1 MKPAIHLD
9 LQTVNLFTPF
19 YLNSSFVFVSFIE
32 SVNMDKSSM
41 ILWEFMIKS
50 LKTVIICTHVKLG
63 CITALMSHN
72 QEIALK
78 TEKLLIS

>member
-19 YLNSSFVFVSFIE
+19 YLNSSFVFISFIE

-41 ILWEFMIKS
+41 IL
-50 LKTVIICTHVKLG
+50 
-63 CITALMSHN
+63 
-72 QEIALK
+72 
-78 TEKLLIS
+78 

>member
-9 LQTVNLFTPF
+9 LQTVNLFTLF

-41 ILWEFMIKS
+41 IL
-50 LKTVIICTHVKLG
+50 
-63 CITALMSHN
+63 
-72 QEIALK
+72 
-78 TEKLLIS
+78 